1 MTATPLDGG
10 ALRRRLANGDTTV
23 GTFVGMASATA
34 AEVCAAAGADWI
46 LIDLEHG
53 TGTDD
58 VVGDAVLAAGAYQ
71 VPTLVRVET
80 GDRIRIGRVLDQGA
94 AGVMVPRMD
103 EPDQVAAALTHLR
116 YPPHGDR
123 GVASYNRSCR
133 WGIDRAVL
141 TDPEQRALGVIQI
154 ETLGALDAADPI
166 AALDGVDVLF
176 VGPLD
181 LSFALGVP
189 LQFDSPRFADALDRV
204 LAAAAAHDKAAGI
217 LAANAAVAARY
228 VERGFRF
235 VAIGSD
241 STMLASA
248 LGDAFSAARMTR
260 RPEGHQDT

>member
-1 MTATPLDGG
+1 MSTNPLDGG
-10 ALRRRLANGDTTV
+10 ALRRRLANGDTTI

-53 TGTDD
+53 AGGED
-58 VVGDAVLAAGAYQ
+58 VVRDGMLAAAAYG

-94 AGVMVPRMD
+94 AGVMVPRVD
-103 EPDQVAAALTHLR
+103 KPDQVAEVLTHLR

-123 GVASYNRSCR
+123 GVATYNRSCR
-133 WGIDRAVL
+133 WGMDRSVL
-141 TDPEQRALGVIQI
+141 TDPEPRSLGVIQI
-154 ETLGALDAADPI
+154 ETLGALDTVDDI
-166 AALDGVDVLF
+166 AAVDGVDVLF

-189 LQFDSPRFADALDRV
+189 LQFDSPPFVDATDRV
-204 LAAAAAHDKAAGI
+204 LAAAARHGKAAGI
-217 LAANAAVAARY
+217 LAANAALATRY

-241 STMLASA
+241 STMLAAA
-248 LGDAFSAARMTR
+248 LGDAFAAARAIQT
-260 RPEGHQDT
+260 